1 MSDDTNE
8 TELSQK
14 PFYRRTIAQVMV
26 LLNGLILT
34 GLLFYFSSTFIT
46 RMVKDEYD
54 QALQS
59 TQKLVVEKLQNT
71 DSILQSLRTIL
82 EVSDLSNIAVV
93 LHNIKSQGKMLE
105 QFDQVIWMPV
115 DNPLNTIPLKNTV
128 AQSNFYMIDV
138 TKPFPSLIEQIYR
151 HKIEPIF
158 MMEARGVTKSV
169 TLQTAPELRIK
180 PILIVSPVLRANQPV
195 GYLIALLRL
204 DQVIPLQSL
213 QTQQGVINL
222 SLRSNDFNDEYLSFS
237 SQIAVNAQQQ
247 LNKDEIIKFAGSEL
261 SLKYVLDKGNKNF
274 ALEIMPWIILF
285 SGITITAILFLY
297 ITNNMVKSEELK
309 KINFMLSDKNEALNA
324 QVRERERLN
333 QSLRKSEREH
343 RAIIN
348 GITDIIFEVNP
359 EGQIVFLNDSW
370 AKITGFERAASL
382 GQNLFDLIHVADQQE
397 QKQNMLALV
406 RGQKQA
412 FRVPTKL
419 KTSSDKYRSVEM
431 AFSMLRQDESR
442 NLRVVGSFTD
452 IEERQKA
459 QQALLDAERKYR
471 TIWENAAGGIYQLS
485 TEGQFLSAN
494 PSMARV
500 LGYHDIDHLMTT
512 LQNAHQDLFVEK
524 NERIQFLRSLKPNSD
539 PQIYE
544 AQVYRF
550 DRQKIWVRENIRA
563 AADTHGNIL
572 YFEGSMEDITARKE
586 AEIRLSEAKIQS
598 DSANRAKTEFLANM
612 SHELRTPLNS
622 IIGFSE
628 IIKNQSFGPI
638 QPTQYLEY
646 ANDIYSSGK
655 NLLSI
660 INQILDI
667 ARIDAGERELNET
680 LVDINAVMMSC
691 LDLSKPRAEAAG
703 LSLIDLTPKNLPS
716 LIAEEVAVKQMV
728 VNLLSN
734 AIKFTPQGG
743 RVTLTGELESSGSL
757 RLSVTDTGV
766 GLSEDEIQRA
776 TSPFGVLDGR
786 LNRATSGIGM
796 GLSLIHALLKL
807 HGGKLEIFSQKGI
820 GTTASLVF
828 PASRVQR

>member
-1 MSDDTNE
+1 MSDDIDD
-8 TELSQK
+8 TEIIQK

-71 DSILQSLRTIL
+71 DALLQSFRTIL
-82 EVSDLSNIAVV
+82 EVSDLNSISTV
-93 LHNIKSQGKMLE
+93 LQNIKSQQKMLD
-105 QFDQVIWMPV
+105 QFDQIIWMPV
-115 DNPLNTIPLKNTV
+115 DNPLNTIPFKNTV

-138 TKPFPSLIEQIYR
+138 AKPLPTLIEQIYR
-151 HKIEPIF
+151 HKIEPVF
-158 MMEARGVTKSV
+158 MIEARGITKSI
-169 TLQTAPELRIK
+169 TLQTSPELRIK
-180 PILIVSPVLRANQPV
+180 PILIVSPVLKSNQPV
-195 GYLIALLRL
+195 GYLIAFLRL
-204 DQVIPLQSL
+204 DQIIPLQSL
-213 QTQQGVINL
+213 QSQQGVINL
-222 SLRSNDFNDEYLSFS
+222 SLRSNDFNDEFLSFS
-237 SQIAVNAQQQ
+237 SQIAVNTQQQ
-247 LNKDEIIKFAGSEL
+247 LNKDEVIKFAGSEL

-274 ALEIMPWIILF
+274 MLEIMPWVILF
-285 SGITITAILFLY
+285 SGLTITAIMFLY
-297 ITNNMVKSEELK
+297 ITNNMMKSAELK
-309 KINFMLSDKNEALNA
+309 TINNMLSDKNEALNA

-333 QSLRKSEREH
+333 QNLRKSEREH

-348 GITDIIFEVNP
+348 GITDIIFEVDP
-359 EGQIVFLNDSW
+359 DGKILFLNDSW
-370 AKITGFERAASL
+370 AKITGLERAASI
-382 GQNLFDLIHVADQQE
+382 GQNLFDMIHGADQQE
-397 QKQNMLALV
+397 QKQNMMALV

-412 FRVPTKL
+412 FRVPTRL
-419 KTSSDKYRSVEM
+419 KTSNDKWRSVEM

-485 TEGQFLSAN
+485 TEGNFLSAN
-494 PSMARV
+494 PSMARI
-500 LGYHDIDHLMTT
+500 LGYNDIDHLMTT
-512 LQNAHQDLFVEK
+512 LQNAHQDLFVQK
-524 NERIQFLRSLKPNSD
+524 NERVQFLRNLKPNSD

-544 AQVYRF
+544 AEVYRF
-550 DRQKIWVRENIRA
+550 DRSKIWVRENVRA
-563 AADTHGNIL
+563 AADTHGNVL

-638 QPTQYLEY
+638 QPSQYLEY
-646 ANDIYSSGK
+646 ASDIYSSGK

-667 ARIDAGERELNET
+667 ARIDAGERELNEA
-680 LVDINAVMMSC
+680 LVNTNALMISC

-703 LSLIDLTPKNLPS
+703 LSLIDLTPKGLPS
-716 LIAEEVAVKQMV
+716 LIAEEVAVKQMLI
-728 VNLLSN
+728 NLLSN

-743 RVTLTGELESSGSL
+743 RVTLNGELESSGSI

-766 GLSEDEIQRA
+766 GLSDEEIQKA
-776 TSPFGVLDGR
+776 TSAFGVLDGR
-786 LNRATSGIGM
+786 LDRATSGIGM
-796 GLSLIHALLKL
+796 GLSLVNALLKL

-820 GTTASLVF
+820 GTTASLIF
-828 PASRVQR
+828 PPSRVQR